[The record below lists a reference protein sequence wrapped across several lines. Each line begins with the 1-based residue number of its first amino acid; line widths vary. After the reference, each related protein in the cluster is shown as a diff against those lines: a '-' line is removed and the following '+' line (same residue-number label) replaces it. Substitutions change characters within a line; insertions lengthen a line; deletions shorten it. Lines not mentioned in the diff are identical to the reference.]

1 MNEKKVGQQL
11 TTVGSAHHQKRQQSL
26 GVVSSHQ
33 APHNVNPTS
42 QIAAA
47 HMQNLMMKHN
57 NFVQMSSANG
67 NILSSSD
74 VVLMNGQ

>member
-1 MNEKKVGQQL
+1 
-11 TTVGSAHHQKRQQSL
+11 
-26 GVVSSHQ
+26 
-33 APHNVNPTS
+33 VNPTS

-67 NILSSSD
+67 NVLTSSE
-74 VVLMNGQ
+74 VALMNM